1 MAKDAKQA
9 QVLNLGTTA
18 QETLKQNTALGFETE
33 GVKYRVV
40 DFHEEMTAMQD
51 EDLIAL
57 IGEILPAVSGL
68 GAKDENG
75 KDDEIANMAALS
87 MLVEGITGEKALLRR
102 VLAILFLP
110 EAENRVYKR
119 ADVEKRIEMLG
130 NLPNKHFLPLLGAV
144 KDFFVF
150 AGANFQNVSGI
161 FSMTQK

>member
-1 MAKDAKQA
+1 MAKDTKKA
-9 QVLNLGTTA
+9 QVLPLEGAPQEKLG
-18 QETLKQNTALGFETE
+18 QNTELGFETE

-57 IGEILPAVSGL
+57 IGDILPAVSAL
-68 GAKDENG
+68 GG
-75 KDDEIANMAALS
+75 DDEASNMAALS

-110 EAENRVYKR
+110 ETENRVYKR
-119 ADVEKRIEMLG
+119 ADVEKRIEIIG
-130 NLPNKHFLPLLGAV
+130 NLPNKYFLPLLGAV

-150 AGANFQNVSGI
+150 AGANFRSVSAI
-161 FSMTQK
+161 FSLTQK